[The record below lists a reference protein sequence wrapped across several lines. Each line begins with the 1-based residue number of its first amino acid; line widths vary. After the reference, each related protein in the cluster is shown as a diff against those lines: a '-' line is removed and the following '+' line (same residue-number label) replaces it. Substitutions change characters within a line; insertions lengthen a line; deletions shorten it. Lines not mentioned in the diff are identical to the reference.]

1 MDEPFGALDAMT
13 REQMNLDLQRIWRE
27 SGKTVVLITHSIPE
41 AVFLGDR
48 VVVMTPRPGRI
59 ARVVEVPIARPRGI
73 DVMGD
78 AAVRP
83 THQRN
88 PPASLWT
95 ARRRDGRGRWR
106 HHMTNIVNELPPV
119 ELAAKPPSDF
129 RILIRT
135 RPELILAPVLLVVIL
150 VTWEWGVPYFDVPNY
165 VLPTPSAIGVALW
178 RGLDAGFMARGGYWL
193 HTWVTVWEVLL
204 GFFIGSGVGLL
215 LGTVISQFRIIEA
228 TLRIYLVA
236 IQSLPKIALAPIIV
250 LWFGFGLTSK
260 VVIICLLTF
269 FPLLINSMAGFK
281 AVDPERLE
289 LMRALGAN
297 PWQIFWK
304 VRLPSAMPY
313 IFAGL
318 DMAAVFAVVG
328 AVVGEFVG
336 AQRGLGTL
344 ILSMNA
350 QMDIA
355 GTFSVFIILAVVG
368 IVIHKALRMVE
379 RRVLFWSGEEQRMM
393 GT

>member
-1 MDEPFGALDAMT
+1 M
-13 REQMNLDLQRIWRE
+13 
-27 SGKTVVLITHSIPE
+27 S
-41 AVFLGDR
+41 
-48 VVVMTPRPGRI
+48 
-59 ARVVEVPIARPRGI
+59 
-73 DVMGD
+73 
-78 AAVRP
+78 
-83 THQRN
+83 
-88 PPASLWT
+88 
-95 ARRRDGRGRWR
+95 
-106 HHMTNIVNELPPV
+106 NIVNEVPPV
-119 ELAAKPPSDF
+119 EIARKPPSDF
-129 RILIRT
+129 HILIRT
-135 RPELILAPVLLVVIL
+135 RPELILAPVLLMVIL

-355 GTFSVFIILAVVG
+355 GTFSVFIILAIVG
-368 IVIHKALRMVE
+368 IVIHKALRAVE

>member
-1 MDEPFGALDAMT
+1 
-13 REQMNLDLQRIWRE
+13 
-27 SGKTVVLITHSIPE
+27 
-41 AVFLGDR
+41 
-48 VVVMTPRPGRI
+48 
-59 ARVVEVPIARPRGI
+59 
-73 DVMGD
+73 
-78 AAVRP
+78 
-83 THQRN
+83 
-88 PPASLWT
+88 
-95 ARRRDGRGRWR
+95 
-106 HHMTNIVNELPPV
+106 MTNSVNELSPV
-119 ELAAKPPSDF
+119 EVAAKPPSDF

>member
-1 MDEPFGALDAMT
+1 M
-13 REQMNLDLQRIWRE
+13 
-27 SGKTVVLITHSIPE
+27 S
-41 AVFLGDR
+41 
-48 VVVMTPRPGRI
+48 
-59 ARVVEVPIARPRGI
+59 
-73 DVMGD
+73 
-78 AAVRP
+78 
-83 THQRN
+83 
-88 PPASLWT
+88 
-95 ARRRDGRGRWR
+95 
-106 HHMTNIVNELPPV
+106 NIVNEVPPV
-119 ELAAKPPSDF
+119 EIARKPPSDF
-129 RILIRT
+129 HILIRT
-135 RPELILAPVLLVVIL
+135 RPELILAPVLLMVIL

-281 AVDPERLE
+281 AVDPERLK

-355 GTFSVFIILAVVG
+355 GTFSVFIILAIVG
-368 IVIHKALRMVE
+368 IVIHKALRAVE
-379 RRVLFWSGEEQRMM
+379 RRVLFWSGEEQRVM

>member
-1 MDEPFGALDAMT
+1 
-13 REQMNLDLQRIWRE
+13 
-27 SGKTVVLITHSIPE
+27 
-41 AVFLGDR
+41 
-48 VVVMTPRPGRI
+48 
-59 ARVVEVPIARPRGI
+59 
-73 DVMGD
+73 
-78 AAVRP
+78 
-83 THQRN
+83 
-88 PPASLWT
+88 
-95 ARRRDGRGRWR
+95 
-106 HHMTNIVNELPPV
+106 MTNSVNELPPV

-368 IVIHKALRMVE
+368 IGIHKALRMVE

>member
-1 MDEPFGALDAMT
+1 M
-13 REQMNLDLQRIWRE
+13 
-27 SGKTVVLITHSIPE
+27 S
-41 AVFLGDR
+41 
-48 VVVMTPRPGRI
+48 
-59 ARVVEVPIARPRGI
+59 
-73 DVMGD
+73 
-78 AAVRP
+78 
-83 THQRN
+83 
-88 PPASLWT
+88 
-95 ARRRDGRGRWR
+95 
-106 HHMTNIVNELPPV
+106 NIVNEVPPI
-119 ELAAKPPSDF
+119 EIARKPPSDF
-129 RILIRT
+129 HILIRT

-150 VTWEWGVPYFDVPNY
+150 MTWEWGVPYFDVPNY

-355 GTFSVFIILAVVG
+355 GTFSVFIILAIVG
-368 IVIHKALRMVE
+368 IVIHKALRAVE